1 MTLWRPPQ
9 IPYLS
14 DFLFGHWPDGDEDA
28 MRRAAGHWSDM
39 AKALEELKQPADL
52 AMVGAL
58 DAIDGKAHSA
68 MSSYWQNISGG
79 DGGELQRLIDTCNSF
94 AEQLEHGAT
103 DIEHTKLTIYI
114 SAMVMVAM
122 TAWSWV
128 PGAGQVGE
136 VAAAAAVKVTI
147 RAAVEKLLTE
157 IATKGAAFVA
167 RRLAMRVGTKVATQ
181 AVIGAGIGAGTDAAA
196 QGIQLAAG
204 HRQDGF
210 DLAGFFRATG
220 AGAVAGG
227 VTGPMSEGIG
237 GNLAGRLAGGAEPGL
252 VAGLVGKNVAEVPAN
267 VVGNAAAQ
275 LATNPDHSIDPGT
288 LLEGAGGG
296 LANKPGAHNAP
307 HGDPATSPHTE
318 PTPDKPAAGSSDHPS
333 PADLPPRPSSSEVG
347 TPFAADGTHPSG
359 THPDPGTVQA
369 EAPPAPPQGN
379 GTDHAATVA
388 AGHETPVAAQPDSNG
403 ASQAGDSKPPTE
415 VRSNAGPQPS
425 PEPGS
430 TNQPAPAQAATPSPD
445 RSAPPSQP
453 QAPNA
458 GPLGDRQMPAA
469 RPAPDV
475 AARPDAQTPATDRGA
490 PQRVPE
496 SSRSLIADA
505 PGHRTTEPPAA
516 GATPRPEATPARP
529 GHTDTPA
536 RPDAAV
542 RAVPDSSH
550 RPPVAPERPSGT
562 PVRPESPH
570 TPARPAHQSS
580 PRNPGEL
587 QRTADSTQRTDAPA
601 PHDPGREAAARSPEP
616 GGAHPDSRGG
626 DHAPGDV
633 PRQDV
638 SNRQD
643 HQSNGSSDRADSI
656 GTRSD
661 SAQQPVPVGVATPLH
676 TPSAE
681 RPVDPRDANS
691 IDHPTR
697 DGIPDVSPDAYSGGV
712 IRPRDDFA
720 AFEWADDAYERFRGD
735 DSDIHHM
742 ARVLADHPREDG
754 SHFSAED
761 IQQIKNHL
769 FREEHPIRDYDGEI
783 VHRRYD
789 ADPDIAEA
797 WIRVRSGRPDP
808 ADLVLLEHELAESNY
823 YRDHPGALYQDA
835 HAHANIDHNWAE
847 VAAGRS
853 GERYDTFW
861 GPHDGTADL
870 LQPNQGRPGR
880 GGVPVRGDE
889 RSPGSHPD
897 DRQGEQHPPHGPT
910 GGRDLPVG
918 RGPDH
923 APGETREAVAP
934 ERSNRVLRDGEDDRD
949 QTGVDGPVRDLP
961 EDSGNRDRGDLPV
974 REQRDGTEPRAGD
987 REERPG
993 RQSGGRNDRPAGDE
1007 SSRTHSGAEGE
1018 RPELA
1023 GRGRDSS
1030 LSDGDDEPR
1039 KLDGPADRPPDIAG
1053 LRDLFRSNAD
1063 SGNNRAERPGSTWDL
1078 VYEEAFE
1085 AQPLPNLTPD
1095 GKLPVEGKPFHAN
1108 PHFRDETAA
1117 ERHAVAN
1124 PRVMED
1130 VRAIRGRGIDNPEIH
1145 RLTDPELGVIRSYQ
1159 KMAVCERLNLATRE
1173 GSARALRDSDTEI
1186 RALVSALNKL
1196 PDYRGSVRR
1205 GISID
1210 DPAKLAM
1217 FLEAYGV
1224 GKTPTDHGFASSDKN
1239 ASAGGNIELIIE
1251 SRHGKD
1257 ISWASSQQNE
1267 VVFPPGHRFS
1277 VESRVFDRENNKY
1290 IIRLTDLG
1298 RSSDGDQ
1305 PRRNGAHSAGN
1316 SRTDLEGRER
1326 IPGGS
1331 RRDGSRSGLAG
1342 GNGRQR
1348 GLGSHRG
1355 SEEDLAGVGRF
1366 GTEADRAGARRAA
1379 EVDSY
1384 STAAQENSFGRTGST
1399 RGGGLPR
1406 SVSDFGAPHQDHAQG
1421 GFRAPESDIPY
1432 SEHARADLRAPRSNL
1447 PRSDHA
1453 RAGWPAPDSNTP
1465 GRLDAPGGP
1474 QRPPTTSE
1482 PIQAHS
1488 VTPRTPTES
1497 HPSAPRPDP
1506 APRPRESDLAS
1517 PHRPG
1522 PTRAVKPSHSDTAP
1536 SSRPSESARSDG
1548 PGVGRQPPR
1557 SESSAPQRDRA
1568 VGRTDRQGERP
1579 FSVRRSVDDSGR
1591 PISSLVVR
1599 VHLDQGP
1606 GVSNQHMRD
1615 VAQAAWAAAAEITG
1629 PHQRLPWGDRPR
1641 LHVEFVADPA
1651 LADLHAA
1658 VAHSGGTEHG
1668 IWPTGASPE
1677 ALAGRLREHL
1687 GLPAD
1692 HDGQVSL
1699 NASDLQRLS
1708 DRIADTNTDAP
1719 LRGLPETREL
1729 GPGKLAPL
1737 EDPSYQEYV
1746 RNALR
1751 EGDRFATWFDPR
1763 THEAANYVN
1772 DGGPEVPGRRNS
1784 CGDNIMAGLSC
1795 FYGDPQISHPR
1806 HPDLLPDGSVDHCSP
1821 EQGVIDRISDWLDA
1835 DWQTFGHRDTTS
1847 GFGELHD
1854 LIDSLGPG
1862 SSAAVAVGFH
1872 ARDPRTGLPQYHAD
1886 GSPVIE
1892 SGHGVIVVYPRDAE
1906 GPVWWDPLMRQASD
1920 RPFPNL
1926 VADAASLHAIPLT
1939 QDARPYVPQS
1949 DSHSR
1954 GSGTV
1959 PGRRAGHEPEVPDV
1973 PVRTGLGDLPDP
1985 VRTGD
1990 RSGPAYRPVEDG
2002 ARRPDRSDH
2011 RTPEPAGRNGG
2022 PDVHGSD
2029 PRRYPDAR
2037 RADLPP
2043 ANSPAPQPHSGQPGH
2058 SRVPDPTRIDNRA
2071 AADRGLPAGDRQGHP
2086 DAPAARNHEH
2096 DGGGVDRPS
2105 PTHGRD
2111 LAQPGDHSVLGG
2123 DRDVAPF
2130 GGDRDVAPPARD
2142 RDFAPLGGDRESAPG
2157 NRHGVDGREERPG
2170 PDNHHESQRPDSES
2184 AKPADDQGD
2193 PPDRSTE
2200 PKPSLRDLFPPD
2212 GLPVDRE
2219 RVLQLLRQAVDGEYG
2234 GLRFRVES
2242 VSPEATPMVVETG
2255 IYDTHG
2261 NRVGHA
2267 NRTYS
2272 IQDGHI
2278 TAMHSSFN
2286 IQPGLRGR
2294 GCATEFNKAMFDWY
2308 AQSGGAEVRLTA
2320 SSSVG
2325 CYAWASAGFDFASQ
2339 PGAVQHIRPNLHR
2352 EIRRMR
2358 EDLAQLEQEQ
2368 MQRPDTERERKIA
2381 ELADLIKEAN
2391 GIAKRFYEGS
2401 PDFPKPEEIARLGKP
2416 ANLLPGESRN
2426 LTWPGKRVFTEPK
2439 GAVSW
2444 QGVKIIEEEQR

>member
-1 MTLWRPPQ
+1 
-9 IPYLS
+9 
-14 DFLFGHWPDGDEDA
+14 
-28 MRRAAGHWSDM
+28 MRRAATHWSDM
-39 AKALEELKQPADL
+39 ANALKELQKPADQ
-52 AMVGAL
+52 AMVNAL
-58 DAIDGKAHSA
+58 DAIDGKAHQA
-68 MSSYWQNISGG
+68 MTSYWADISGG
-79 DGGELQRLIDTCNSF
+79 DGSDLQRLINTCESF

-307 HGDPATSPHTE
+307 HGDAATSPHTE
-318 PTPDKPAAGSSDHPS
+318 PAPDKPAVGSSDHPS

-347 TPFAADGTHPSG
+347 TPSAADGIHPSG
-359 THPDPGTVQA
+359 IHPDPGTAQA
-369 EAPPAPPQGN
+369 EVPPATPQGN

-403 ASQAGDSKPPTE
+403 VSQAGDSKPPTE
-415 VRSNAGPQPS
+415 VRSNAGAQPT

-445 RSAPPSQP
+445 RSVPPSQP
-453 QAPNA
+453 QAPTA

-496 SSRSLIADA
+496 SSRSPITDA
-505 PGHRTTEPPAA
+505 PGHRTTEPPTA
-516 GATPRPEATPARP
+516 GATPRPETTPARP
-529 GHTDTPA
+529 AHTDPPA

-542 RAVPDSSH
+542 RAVPDASH
-550 RPPVAPERPSGT
+550 RPPVAPERSSGT
-562 PVRPESPH
+562 PARPESPH
-570 TPARPAHQSS
+570 TPARPAHPSS

-587 QRTADSTQRTDAPA
+587 QRTSDSTQRTDAPA
-601 PHDPGREAAARSPEP
+601 PHDSGREAAARSPEP
-616 GGAHPDSRGG
+616 GGAQPDSRRG

-638 SNRQD
+638 SNGQD
-643 HQSNGSSDRADSI
+643 HQPNGSPDRADSL

-661 SAQQPVPVGVATPLH
+661 SAQQPQPVPVGVATPLH
-676 TPSAE
+676 TPGAE

-797 WIRVRSGRPDP
+797 WIRVRSGRPDL

-870 LQPNQGRPGR
+870 LQPNQGGPAR

-923 APGETREAVAP
+923 ASGETREAVAP

-949 QTGVDGPVRDLP
+949 QTGLDGPVRDLP
-961 EDSGNRDRGDLPV
+961 EDGGNRDRGDLPV

-987 REERPG
+987 REDRPG
-993 RQSGGRNDRPAGDE
+993 RQSGGKNERSAGGE
-1007 SSRTHSGAEGE
+1007 GGRTHSGADGGV
-1018 RPELA
+1018 PELA

-1030 LSDGDDEPR
+1030 LSDGEEPAR
-1039 KLDGPADRPPDIAG
+1039 PGRGGDRPPDIAG
-1053 LRDLFRSNAD
+1053 LFPRRRSGAAD
-1063 SGNNRAERPGSTWDL
+1063 RNGAQRPGSLWDPAFH
-1078 VYEEAFE
+1078 EEPPRSARDAGLPRDAPQQVRRDSSRHVPDPNAPRSE
-1085 AQPLPNLTPD
+1085 HAGNNQRPPRWPSAPDRPGSRHESQPLP
-1095 GKLPVEGKPFHAN
+1095 
-1108 PHFRDETAA
+1108 
-1117 ERHAVAN
+1117 
-1124 PRVMED
+1124 
-1130 VRAIRGRGIDNPEIH
+1130 
-1145 RLTDPELGVIRSYQ
+1145 
-1159 KMAVCERLNLATRE
+1159 
-1173 GSARALRDSDTEI
+1173 DT
-1186 RALVSALNKL
+1186 
-1196 PDYRGSVRR
+1196 
-1205 GISID
+1205 
-1210 DPAKLAM
+1210 
-1217 FLEAYGV
+1217 
-1224 GKTPTDHGFASSDKN
+1224 
-1239 ASAGGNIELIIE
+1239 
-1251 SRHGKD
+1251 
-1257 ISWASSQQNE
+1257 
-1267 VVFPPGHRFS
+1267 
-1277 VESRVFDRENNKY
+1277 
-1290 IIRLTDLG
+1290 
-1298 RSSDGDQ
+1298 
-1305 PRRNGAHSAGN
+1305 PRRVEPHVP
-1316 SRTDLEGRER
+1316 EREQ
-1326 IPGGS
+1326 PGG
-1331 RRDGSRSGLAG
+1331 
-1342 GNGRQR
+1342 
-1348 GLGSHRG
+1348 
-1355 SEEDLAGVGRF
+1355 
-1366 GTEADRAGARRAA
+1366 
-1379 EVDSY
+1379 
-1384 STAAQENSFGRTGST
+1384 
-1399 RGGGLPR
+1399 
-1406 SVSDFGAPHQDHAQG
+1406 
-1421 GFRAPESDIPY
+1421 
-1432 SEHARADLRAPRSNL
+1432 
-1447 PRSDHA
+1447 
-1453 RAGWPAPDSNTP
+1453 
-1465 GRLDAPGGP
+1465 
-1474 QRPPTTSE
+1474 
-1482 PIQAHS
+1482 
-1488 VTPRTPTES
+1488 
-1497 HPSAPRPDP
+1497 RPD
-1506 APRPRESDLAS
+1506 R
-1517 PHRPG
+1517 
-1522 PTRAVKPSHSDTAP
+1522 
-1536 SSRPSESARSDG
+1536 SRDH
-1548 PGVGRQPPR
+1548 
-1557 SESSAPQRDRA
+1557 
-1568 VGRTDRQGERP
+1568 ERP
-1579 FSVRRSVDDSGR
+1579 FTVRRSVDESGR
-1591 PISSLVVR
+1591 PVSNLVIR

-1615 VAQAAWAAAAEITG
+1615 VAQAAWTAAAQITG
-1629 PHQRLPWGDRPR
+1629 PHQRLPWGDRPG
-1641 LHVEFVADPA
+1641 LHIEFVADPA
-1651 LADLHAA
+1651 RADLHAA
-1658 VAHSGGTEHG
+1658 VDHSGNPERG
-1668 IWPTGASPE
+1668 IWPTGSSPQ

-1692 HDGQVSL
+1692 HDGRVAL
-1699 NASDLQRLS
+1699 DANDIQRLS
-1708 DRIADTNTDAP
+1708 DRIAETNTAAP
-1719 LRGLPETREL
+1719 LRGLPDTREV

-1737 EDPSYQEYV
+1737 ENPSYQEYV

-1751 EGDRFATWFDPR
+1751 EGDRYATWFDPR
-1763 THEAANYVN
+1763 THEAGRLIN

-1784 CGDNIMAGLSC
+1784 CGDNIMAGLSS

-1806 HPDLLPDGSVDHCSP
+1806 HLDRLPDGSIDHCSP
-1821 EQGVIDRISDWLDA
+1821 ERGVIDRIGDWLGA
-1835 DWQTFGHRDTTS
+1835 DWQSFGHRDAAN

-1892 SGHGVIVVYPRDAE
+1892 AGHGVLVVYPRDAE
-1906 GPVWWDPLMRQASD
+1906 GPVWWDPVTGQASD
-1920 RPFPNL
+1920 RPFPHL

-1939 QDARPYVPQS
+1939 QDARPHVPQT
-1949 DSHSR
+1949 DSHPR

-1959 PGRRAGHEPEVPDV
+1959 PGRSAGHEPGVPDV
-1973 PVRTGLGDLPDP
+1973 PVRPGMGDLPDP

-1990 RSGPAYRPVEDG
+1990 QSGPAYRPVEDG

-2037 RADLPP
+2037 RADLPA
-2043 ANSPAPQPHSGQPGH
+2043 ANSPARQPHSGQPDH
-2058 SRVPDPTRIDNRA
+2058 SRVPDPTRIDNRSTA
-2071 AADRGLPAGDRQGHP
+2071 ERGLPAGDRQGHP
-2086 DAPAARNHEH
+2086 DVPTARNSEH

-2105 PTHGRD
+2105 ATHGRG
-2111 LAQPGDHSVLGG
+2111 LAQSGDHSVLGERNEFSPADRSENDRPENESSEQTP
-2123 DRDVAPF
+2123 DRD
-2130 GGDRDVAPPARD
+2130 
-2142 RDFAPLGGDRESAPG
+2142 
-2157 NRHGVDGREERPG
+2157 
-2170 PDNHHESQRPDSES
+2170 QQDSEPS
-2184 AKPADDQGD
+2184 RATDDVT
-2193 PPDRSTE
+2193 PPTE
-2200 PKPSLRDLFPPD
+2200 PKPSLGDLIPPD
-2212 GLPVDRE
+2212 GSTVDE
-2219 RVLQLLRQAVDGEYG
+2219 TRVLPLLRRAIDGEYG
-2234 GLRFRVES
+2234 GLRVSVES
-2242 VSPEATPMVVETG
+2242 VSGGSHVMHVGTK
-2255 IYDTHG
+2255 IYDAGG
-2261 NRVGHA
+2261 NQVGYA
-2267 NRTYS
+2267 NRTYYNMEGR
-2272 IQDGHI
+2272 IVADH
-2278 TAMHSSFN
+2278 TMFRLDN
-2286 IQPGLRGR
+2286 DVRGQ
-2294 GCATEFNKAMFDWY
+2294 GCANELNNAMFAWY
-2308 AQSGGAEVRLTA
+2308 RQSGVDEVMLRA
-2320 SSSVG
+2320 NIDVG
-2325 CYAWASAGFDFASQ
+2325 SYAWARQGFEFANQ
-2339 PGAVQHIRPNLHR
+2339 QAAVNDILPRLNR

-2358 EDLAQLEQEQ
+2358 ADLAQLEREQ
-2368 MQRPDTERERKIA
+2368 ASAPDSSRGRKMRELSSLLRTS
-2381 ELADLIKEAN
+2381 E
-2391 GIAKRFYEGS
+2391 GIAGRFEVGS
-2401 PDFPKPEEIARLGKP
+2401 VDFPRPAEIAKLGRP
-2416 ANLLPGESRN
+2416 EGLLPGESRE
-2426 LTWPGKRVFTEPK
+2426 LSWPGKRVFMEP
-2439 GAVSW
+2439 GVRISW
-2444 QGVKIIEEEQR
+2444 HGVKKMQEE